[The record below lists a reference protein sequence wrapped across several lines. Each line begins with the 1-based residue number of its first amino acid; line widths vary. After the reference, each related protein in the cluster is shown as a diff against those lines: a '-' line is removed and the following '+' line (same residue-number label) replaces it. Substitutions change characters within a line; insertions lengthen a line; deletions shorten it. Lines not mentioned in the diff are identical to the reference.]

1 MSNLAASYTYLGR
14 YADAIKLHEETLALR
29 KVKLGPDHPD
39 TLVSMN
45 DLALSYAALG
55 RHADAL
61 KFLEETLALRKAKL
75 GPDHPDTAATIYD
88 IACVHSRMIPK
99 SGDGAKHADL
109 AMEWLQ
115 KGRRRGLQRRG
126 ATEEG

>member
-29 KVKLGPDHPD
+29 KV
-39 TLVSMN
+39 
-45 DLALSYAALG
+45 
-55 RHADAL
+55 
-61 KFLEETLALRKAKL
+61 KL